1 MDVNGVEVL
10 LDVARAAAR
19 DAAAVHRA
27 HLGQV
32 ALEQWS
38 EKGIYDFV
46 THVDREAEERI
57 VARIRDAFP
66 GHAILAEEGT
76 GAGGDTGLDGEWLW
90 VIDPLDGTTN
100 FLHSYPAYA
109 VSIAVLRRGVPQAGV
124 VIGAGGEEWSAA
136 TGCGA
141 WLDGRRSRVSAI
153 EDPAR
158 ALIGTGFP
166 FRQPDQI
173 PRYLRQLD
181 RVLRSTSG
189 VRRAGSAALDL
200 CHVASGY
207 FDAFWELAL
216 APWDIAAGTL
226 IIREAGGVI
235 TTLAGGDDVLAGGG
249 VLAGNPALHRALGEL
264 LAEKG

>member
-1 MDVNGVEVL
+1 MESIGTAAL

-19 DAAAVHRA
+19 EAAAVHRA
-27 HLGQV
+27 HLGGV

-38 EKGIYDFV
+38 EKGIHDFV

-57 VARIRDAFP
+57 VTRIRDAFP
-66 GHAILAEEGT
+66 GHGILAEEGT
-76 GAGGDTGLDGEWLW
+76 GARAEAGPDGDWLW
-90 VIDPLDGTTN
+90 IIDPLDGTTN
-100 FLHSYPAYA
+100 FLHGYPAYA
-109 VSIAVLRRGVPQAGV
+109 VSIAAVRRGAVQAGV

-136 TGCGA
+136 AGGGA
-141 WLDGRRSRVSAI
+141 WLDGRRIHVSAI

-158 ALIGTGFP
+158 ALVGTGFP
-166 FRQPDQI
+166 FRQPDRI
-173 PRYLRQLD
+173 PLYLRQLE

-200 CHVASGY
+200 CHVATGY
-207 FDAFWELAL
+207 FDAFWELEL
-216 APWDIAAGTL
+216 APWDIAAGML

-235 TTLAGGDDVLAGGG
+235 TTLAGGDDLLAGGG

-264 LAEKG
+264 LADAG